1 VVQDGDT
8 ITIDANKHRIDMDVG
23 EEEVKKRF
31 ESWRPPRMPVTR
43 GVLAKYARLVGDASK
58 GALIRLHNASGTQR
72 RRLDFWR
79 CKLHVH
85 ATSVTFSLVGAVIIA
100 IGVSLAVQASIVTLQ
115 RGTPGQEAIGPDA
128 SDGGSRVEPDT
139 GFGAFDFAEGAD
151 TIGLAHPSFNIGPRN
166 PKPLSESE
174 FRSDSGFGGDL
185 SPSARS
191 LGSAGQD
198 SGGELQ
204 PAASLGY
211 AEVPTAFTQWDIRNV
226 TDLLP
231 TQLVPSA
238 LIPTDGVT
246 GSNPEDESGLF
257 LDRDWAF
264 DMPDFYDLVDLD
276 MLQDAPEVPA
286 DHERPS
292 RKSTAKTVGLLAPQ
306 ASRSPFCELGED
318 RNGISSAPS
327 SSTRLSTNGLLHL
340 IRYGTAEKPS
350 PTIRGRSTLNVR
362 AQKCRMCGRPYE
374 TDLAKLRQHLSAHLI
389 QLQAEHVWFSY
400 L

>member
-1 VVQDGDT
+1 MLTPTSVHHG
-8 ITIDANKHRIDMDVG
+8 VG
-23 EEEVKKRF
+23 EN
-31 ESWRPPRMPVTR
+31 
-43 GVLAKYARLVGDASK
+43 AR
-58 GALIRLHNASGTQR
+58 
-72 RRLDFWR
+72 
-79 CKLHVH
+79 
-85 ATSVTFSLVGAVIIA
+85 
-100 IGVSLAVQASIVTLQ
+100 
-115 RGTPGQEAIGPDA
+115 
-128 SDGGSRVEPDT
+128 DGGSKVEPDT

-151 TIGLAHPSFNIGPRN
+151 TIGLAYPSPNIGPRN
-166 PKPLSESE
+166 PKPLPEPE
-174 FRSDSGFGGDL
+174 FRPDSGSGGEL

-198 SGGELQ
+198 SGVELQ

-211 AEVPTAFTQWDIRNV
+211 AEVPTAFTQWDIRNA

-292 RKSTAKTVGLLAPQ
+292 RKSTAKTCSLLV
-306 ASRSPFCELGED
+306 
-318 RNGISSAPS
+318 N
-327 SSTRLSTNGLLHL
+327 
-340 IRYGTAEKPS
+340 
-350 PTIRGRSTLNVR
+350 
-362 AQKCRMCGRPYE
+362 
-374 TDLAKLRQHLSAHLI
+374 
-389 QLQAEHVWFSY
+389 
-400 L
+400 